1 MSTTGTWFR
10 SWPSGGRS
18 TLSTTLLVRH
28 ADAGSREKW
37 HGDDRLRPLS
47 KRGLHQAEALVG
59 LLAGL
64 PLERLLSSPY
74 LRCVQTLEPLGRSR
88 GVKVETAEE
97 LAEGAGLEAAQG
109 LIRRLGEVPAA
120 LCIHGDVCLDLLDEL
135 VLKRVITRDQARCQK
150 ASTWVL
156 ENGAGPKTARYLS
169 AP

>member
-1 MSTTGTWFR
+1 MKSQAAR
-10 SWPSGGRS
+10 S
-18 TLSTTLLVRH
+18 
-28 ADAGSREKW
+28 
-37 HGDDRLRPLS
+37 
-47 KRGLHQAEALVG
+47 AE
-59 LLAGL
+59 
-64 PLERLLSSPY
+64 
-74 LRCVQTLEPLGRSR
+74 EPAATAPA
-88 GVKVETAEE
+88 VEPQPVAEE

-156 ENGAGPKTARYLS
+156 ENGAEPKTARYLS